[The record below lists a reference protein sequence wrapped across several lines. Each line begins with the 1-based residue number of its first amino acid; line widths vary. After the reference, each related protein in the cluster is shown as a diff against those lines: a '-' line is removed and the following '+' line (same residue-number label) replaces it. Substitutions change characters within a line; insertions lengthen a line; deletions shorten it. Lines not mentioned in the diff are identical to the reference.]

1 MILTIFDELAIG
13 SWVDITIIEYFKN
26 KLLKSMF
33 VAIGFFLISY

>member
-13 SWVDITIIEYFKN
+13 SWVALLLLNTLKT